1 MQSLHTDIIN
11 IILAF
16 TFSLSLM
23 SSFIFIYLYLNF
35 RERYL
40 FIWLA
45 SSLLSLVRLAL
56 IDTPISS
63 TDGYMILLYQGIF
76 IFASFL
82 QLIGTI
88 DFNGSKPSRT
98 WLLSWFG
105 LSVISIF
112 FTYITVALDLSFFY
126 RLIFFCL
133 AFGFI
138 NLQTGFLFLNHFN
151 CGGWGKYI
159 TSGTLFI
166 IGLHALEV
174 PFYFDDPTA
183 KWGFLIDA
191 GLRLFLSV
199 GILILYCEK
208 THYNLTLKE
217 QQYRLLAENATDV
230 IYQFSFYPAPHF
242 KYISPSIY
250 NLTGYSPAL
259 FYKNVQLAAKITHPD
274 DRDKVKILRRIINP
288 NDNKS
293 KLLTFRIITSTGEI
307 IWVEQS
313 TNTFYDENNKYQGF
327 VAILRDITKRRALEQ
342 DLSKLESLKI
352 VGQMAA
358 SVAHEI
364 RNPLTTVSGYL
375 QLFLRRPAFKDYVD
389 EFNLLLSELDRANQI
404 IREYLSLSQSKLV
417 ILKKCDLNF
426 IIKNIF
432 PLIQA
437 YANSSSC
444 SIQLVLGEIPEIKL
458 DEKEIRQLLL
468 NLVRNGLE
476 AMHPGG
482 IATIKTTYHKNIV
495 ALAITDQGTGIPK
508 DILENIGKP
517 FVTTKA
523 TGTGLGLATCYQI
536 ANRHNATINIETSRQ
551 GTTFTINFP
560 V

>member
-1 MQSLHTDIIN
+1 
-11 IILAF
+11 
-16 TFSLSLM
+16 M

-63 TDGYMILLYQGIF
+63 TDGYMMLLYQGIF

-126 RLIFFCL
+126 CLIFFCL

-138 NLQTGFLFLNHFN
+138 NLQTGFLFLNHFK

-217 QQYRLLAENATDV
+217 QQYRMLSENATDV

-242 KYISPSIY
+242 EYVSPSIY

-482 IATIKTTYHKNIV
+482 IVTIKTTYHKNIV

>member
-1 MQSLHTDIIN
+1 MHTDIIN
-11 IILAF
+11 VILAF
-16 TFSLSLM
+16 TFSMSLI
-23 SSFIFIYLYLNF
+23 STFIFIYLYLNF
-35 RERYL
+35 RQRYL

-45 SSLLSLVRLAL
+45 SSLLSLVRLAV
-56 IDTPISS
+56 IDEPISS
-63 TDGYMILLYQGIF
+63 TDGYLMLLYQGIF
-76 IFASFL
+76 IFASFF

-88 DFNGSKPSRT
+88 DFNDAKPRRA
-98 WLLSWFG
+98 WLLSWLG
-105 LSVISIF
+105 LSVLSIF
-112 FTYITVALDLSFFY
+112 FTYITVAMDLTLFY

-159 TSGTLFI
+159 TSGALFI

-183 KWGFLIDA
+183 KWGFLVDA
-191 GLRLFLSV
+191 VLRLLLAI

-208 THYNLTLKE
+208 THYNLTLRE
-217 QQYRLLAENATDV
+217 QQYRLLAENATDI
-230 IYQFSFYPAPHF
+230 IYQFSFYPVHHF
-242 KYISPSIY
+242 DYVSPSIY

-259 FYKNVQLAAKITHPD
+259 FYKNAQLAAKITHPD
-274 DRDKVKILRRIINP
+274 DRDKVKILRRIIPP
-288 NDNKS
+288 NDTKS
-293 KLLTFRIITSTGEI
+293 KFLTFRVITSTGEI

-313 TNTFYDENNKYQGF
+313 TNTVYDENNRYLGF
-327 VAILRDITKRRALEQ
+327 VAILRNITKRRALEQ

-375 QLFLRRPAFKDYVD
+375 QLFLRRPAFKNHAD

-404 IREYLSLSQSKLV
+404 IKEYLSLSQSKMV
-417 ILKKCDLNF
+417 ILKKTDLNF

-444 SIQLVLGEIPEIKL
+444 SIQLKLGEIPEIKL

-482 IATIKTTYHKNIV
+482 IVTIKTAYHKNTVSLI
-495 ALAITDQGTGIPK
+495 ISDQGTGIPK

-536 ANRHNATINIETSRQ
+536 ANRHNASIDIETSRQ
-551 GTTFTINFP
+551 GTSFFIKFP
-560 V
+560 L

>member
-1 MQSLHTDIIN
+1 M
-11 IILAF
+11 
-16 TFSLSLM
+16 
-23 SSFIFIYLYLNF
+23 
-35 RERYL
+35 
-40 FIWLA
+40 
-45 SSLLSLVRLAL
+45 RLAL

-166 IGLHALEV
+166 IGLHALEI

-242 KYISPSIY
+242 EYVSPSIY

-313 TNTFYDENNKYQGF
+313 TNTFYDENNIGLVCKN
-327 VAILRDITKRRALEQ
+327 D
-342 DLSKLESLKI
+342 SKDKQYTMQVYSSAGKLKFSKDFNIPYTTIRMSDDYI
-352 VGQMAA
+352 VM
-358 SVAHEI
+358 
-364 RNPLTTVSGYL
+364 Y
-375 QLFLRRPAFKDYVD
+375 
-389 EFNLLLSELDRANQI
+389 
-404 IREYLSLSQSKLV
+404 
-417 ILKKCDLNF
+417 
-426 IIKNIF
+426 
-432 PLIQA
+432 
-437 YANSSSC
+437 NSS
-444 SIQLVLGEIPEIKL
+444 QLCVLNSNGSEKYFGSVDGTVKDFFKLGWNKYLLVMDTGVNVIKL
-458 DEKEIRQLLL
+458 
-468 NLVRNGLE
+468 
-476 AMHPGG
+476 
-482 IATIKTTYHKNIV
+482 
-495 ALAITDQGTGIPK
+495 
-508 DILENIGKP
+508 
-517 FVTTKA
+517 
-523 TGTGLGLATCYQI
+523 
-536 ANRHNATINIETSRQ
+536 S
-551 GTTFTINFP
+551 
-560 V
+560 

>member
-1 MQSLHTDIIN
+1 
-11 IILAF
+11 
-16 TFSLSLM
+16 M

-112 FTYITVALDLSFFY
+112 FTYITVALDLSLFY

-138 NLQTGFLFLNHFN
+138 NLQTGFLFLNHFK

-166 IGLHALEV
+166 IGLHALEI

-230 IYQFSFYPAPHF
+230 IYQFSFYPTPHF
-242 KYISPSIY
+242 EYISPSIY
-250 NLTGYSPAL
+250 NLTGYSPVL

-313 TNTFYDENNKYQGF
+313 TNTIYDENNKYQGF
-327 VAILRDITKRRALEQ
+327 VAILREITKRRALEQ

-482 IATIKTTYHKNIV
+482 IVTIKTTYHKNIV